1 MKPKL
6 SAPIIVRDKMN
17 FLREIK
23 KPLIFL
29 GVVFVFS
36 AWLGYYSG
44 QLHPAEAKGLLDKL
58 SKDLGMLKNIN
69 AVAMFLFIF
78 VNNAVKS
85 FAMAAL
91 GSFFGII
98 PVLFIT
104 VNGLLIGTTSSVV
117 VAHKGLEFLFV
128 GTAPHGILEI
138 PAFLIAGAYGMRLG
152 RKYYRSLRYGDPF
165 KPLFFRVMREMV
177 RIVLPLLVIASFI
190 ETFITIALLR
200 SL

>member
-1 MKPKL
+1 MKL
-6 SAPIIVRDKMN
+6 N

-29 GVVFVFS
+29 AILFVFS
-36 AWLGYYSG
+36 AWLGFYSG
-44 QLHPAEAKGLLDKL
+44 RVHPTEAKELLEKL
-58 SKDLGMLKNIN
+58 SQDLGTLKNIN

-78 VNNAVKS
+78 ANNTIKS
-85 FAMAAL
+85 FAMALL
-91 GSFFGII
+91 GTFFGIV
-98 PVLFIT
+98 PALFIV
-104 VNGLLIGTTSSVV
+104 VNGLLIGIMSSVV
-117 VAHKGLEFLFV
+117 VANRGAEFLFV

-165 KPLFFRVMREMV
+165 KPLFSHVFRKMLK
-177 RIVLPLLVIASFI
+177 IVLPLLVAASFI
-190 ETFITIALLR
+190 ETFITTALLK